1 MGKYKV
7 KVDRSLCIGAGSC
20 EAIAPQAFRLDN
32 NGKVILRKKEGLQ
45 LTNISYFEELEETAE
60 NIWNAAKACPVNAIK
75 IIEVDEEG
83 NERQIWPPEDKRR
96 GNL

>member
-7 KVDRSLCIGAGSC
+7 KINRSLCIGAGSC
-20 EAIAPQAFRLDN
+20 EAIAPHTFQLDKK
-32 NGKVILRKKEGLQ
+32 GKVILKKRDGLES
-45 LTNISYFEELEETAE
+45 TEASFEDLEATSED
-60 NIWNAAKACPVNAIK
+60 IWNAAKACPVNAIM

-83 NERQIWPPEDKRR
+83 NERQIWPSENKTR